1 MLAWLRGTSR
11 RWRRQRRRR
20 SVDGGTRTGSS
31 CTAERRRT
39 EGSGGR
45 QRSDRQLDCAGDSG
59 ASLTEHAGSGA
70 PRSSLSITTTPAPGS
85 RRTVASSRG
94 ASTPS
99 RRVDSPAARTS
110 SRPTAAPRPPFLREG
125 SRRKAA
131 SSDTLLY
138 GDVISTRRARAR
150 PHVYGG
156 SRERADSCHSGSSS
170 SGGLRR
176 PSAPGRRCGPF
187 G

>member
-1 MLAWLRGTSR
+1 MNVWLDDI
-11 RWRRQRRRR
+11 
-20 SVDGGTRTGSS
+20 DGGTRTGSS

-70 PRSSLSITTTPAPGS
+70 PRSSLSITRTPAPGS

-99 RRVDSPAARTS
+99 RRVDSPAARAS
-110 SRPTAAPRPPFLREG
+110 SRPTTAPRPPFFLREG

-138 GDVISTRRARAR
+138 GDVISTRCARAR

-170 SGGLRR
+170 GGSLRR
-176 PSAPGRRCGPF
+176 PSRCTGRPF